1 MSQRIFEFI
10 QPCRTFVAPV
20 LLRVLLLSLLLSMTM
35 GVSSLSARM
44 LLARILLICGVAL
57 LLSGVLLGKFAAV
70 SCRSERF
77 GCVAT
82 LSELA
87 R

>member
-44 LLARILLICGVAL
+44 LPGQDFADLRSCVAAER
-57 LLSGVLLGKFAAV
+57 SFGWRKFAAV
-70 SCRSERF
+70 SCRVNAS
-77 GCVAT
+77 VV
-82 LSELA
+82 
-87 R
+87 